1 MANIYQIGGQSVYD
15 YGGKVINA
23 KTGEEYVNPN
33 ANFNY
38 GAKPISVSTLT
49 TPQTPITTPT
59 QPTDTTDYNAGI
71 ADGTARIGA
80 TDLTPIVPPETSGI
94 SDTTARIQKILGQ
107 YQAAPTLETGVA
119 ETERAASLAATR
131 ATRAAQAELA
141 GIQAQVQAVI
151 SKRDAQNL
159 ALERDASG
167 RLITGAVLGRQQQ
180 EINRQAAI
188 EALPLQALA
197 LAAQAKVQGLQGEEE
212 FAQSTLKAAQDKL
225 DTAFKY
231 QYEKD
236 KNKVDLW
243 NNQLDKIWTTL
254 DAQEKERATTMKDA
268 ITRNQSAI
276 TDVRNAAQT
285 AFQTASTNGQADLYA
300 KFIQL
305 PMPDPMSKTF
315 AADLKNYN
323 TEIAKLQGQVK
334 PKPEKK
340 TAAEI
345 AAGQPISV
353 LDVARYNEL
362 YPEAGVMAGDTEAQA
377 NAKVTAINTPE
388 AKIRNLI
395 TAAQTAGNSYD
406 TVVKEINTDTTI
418 KDKKTALSIA
428 KEVYGISE
436 TPVSKIDQEIAAA
449 KARFANIPNLPP
461 KIDINNEIKQ
471 SLLKKGYTNQDIVD
485 SSLGSGLDKFVTGIS
500 KFLFGK

>member
-1 MANIYQIGGQSVYD
+1 MATIYQLNGQSVYD

-38 GAKPISVSTLT
+38 GAEPISISTLT

-71 ADGTARIGA
+71 ADGTARIKA
-80 TDLTPIVPPETSGI
+80 TDLAPIVPPDTSGV
-94 SDTTARIQKILGQ
+94 SDTNARIKKILGQ

-180 EINRQAAI
+180 DVNRQAAI

-197 LAAQAKVQGLQGEEE
+197 LAAQAKVQGLQGEEA

-225 DTAFKY
+225 DAAFQY
-231 QYEKD
+231 QFSREKS
-236 KNKVDLW
+236 KVDLW

-305 PMPDPMSKTF
+305 PVPDPMSKAF
-315 AADLKNYN
+315 SADLTVYN
-323 TEIAKLQGQVK
+323 SKISELQGQIIGK
-334 PKPEKK
+334 PIEQKVGVGETISGGLIYTKQDASEDSQVLEKSRGQDGYVDPTIYQTLYK
-340 TAAEI
+340 AWVN
-345 AAGQPISV
+345 AGG
-353 LDVARYNEL
+353 LL
-362 YPEAGVMAGDTEAQA
+362 
-377 NAKVTAINTPE
+377 
-388 AKIRNLI
+388 
-395 TAAQTAGNSYD
+395 
-406 TVVKEINTDTTI
+406 
-418 KDKKTALSIA
+418 KDFLTK
-428 KEVYGISE
+428 
-436 TPVSKIDQEIAAA
+436 
-449 KARFANIPNLPP
+449 FPP
-461 KIDINNEIKQ
+461 KNYVNPANTWLPSFLRPI
-471 SLLKKGYTNQDIVD
+471 G
-485 SSLGSGLDKFVTGIS
+485 SSVSSDVFDNL
-500 KFLFGK
+500 